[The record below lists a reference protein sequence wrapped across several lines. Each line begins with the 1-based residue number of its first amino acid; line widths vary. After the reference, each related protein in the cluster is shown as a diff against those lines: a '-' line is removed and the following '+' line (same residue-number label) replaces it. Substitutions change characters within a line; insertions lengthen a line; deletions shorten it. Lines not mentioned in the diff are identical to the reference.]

1 MIAVVYPELNTSD
14 SHYSEKTLQHASCC
28 AYSCQCRM
36 YFEQLSGLVHALHP
50 SQVSTLNIFANCSR
64 RSYSFLNSAACCS
77 VLVSCA
83 LGGHYQRK
91 LASNAKYDLQWKSSF
106 VNSLLF
112 VVVWIDMQNANQNYW
127 QRHYGLEGLVL
138 FPKKLPRHLQ
148 EVFWLISRSRENWL
162 ESMVRS
168 R

>member
-1 MIAVVYPELNTSD
+1 MFSKGVKVSTFSINLSGWVIPGIRGNKWFRGWLLLFILNTSD

-36 YFEQLSGLVHALHP
+36 YFEQLSGLVHAFHP

-91 LASNAKYDLQWKSSF
+91 LASNAKYNLQWKSSF
-106 VNSLLF
+106 VNCLLF
-112 VVVWIDMQNANQNYW
+112 VVVWIDVQNT
-127 QRHYGLEGLVL
+127 
-138 FPKKLPRHLQ
+138 
-148 EVFWLISRSRENWL
+148 S
-162 ESMVRS
+162 
-168 R
+168 